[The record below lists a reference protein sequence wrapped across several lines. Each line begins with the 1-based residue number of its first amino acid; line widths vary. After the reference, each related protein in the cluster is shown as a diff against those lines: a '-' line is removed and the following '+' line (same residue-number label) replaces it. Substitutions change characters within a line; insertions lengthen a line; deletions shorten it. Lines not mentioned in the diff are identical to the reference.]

1 MAASRNQEV
10 QAAFANT
17 LAGGRANEGPRTG
30 SSSDDGDGYPAEF
43 FESDYSRQLGSRGR
57 RSRSS
62 TGRSPSPI
70 REDDE
75 GALAGENGGA
85 NDNGE
90 SGGGDP
96 SRPKAPKSMLISSR
110 DFKRYA
116 KPLVWSSNR

>member
-1 MAASRNQEV
+1 MAASRDQEV

-17 LAGGRANEGPRTG
+17 LAGINSRANEGPRTG

-70 REDDE
+70 REGDE
-75 GALAGENGGA
+75 GALAGETGDAND

-90 SGGGDP
+90 SAGGDP
-96 SRPKAPKSMLISSR
+96 SRPKSMLISSR
-110 DFKRYA
+110 DFKR
-116 KPLVWSSNR
+116 